1 MKNLFKLTLL
11 VLAILLPS
19 TATAYDFEVDGIYY
33 TTNGNEAI
41 VADGILCSGDVIIP
55 EIVTYEDTTYT
66 VTAIGSNAFYSYEG
80 NYWLSSITIP
90 NTVTTIGS
98 MAFSGCIGLTSI
110 TIPNSVVAIHD
121 GAFWRCGGLTSIIV
135 ESGNPKYDSRKNC
148 NALIETASNTL
159 IVGCQNTTIPNSVIT
174 IGVGA
179 FSDCRITS
187 INIPNSVTT
196 IGDYAFEY
204 CSGLTS
210 VTIPNS
216 VITIGDCV
224 FEYCSSL
231 TSINI
236 PNSVTTIGNCAFD
249 YCSSLTSINI
259 PNSVTTIGS
268 AAFGNCTGLTS
279 VNITNLL
286 SWLNVSFYDPDSNP
300 LKYAHHLYNY
310 GDEIKDLIIPNEV
323 TSIGKY
329 AFYGCSGLAS
339 VTIPN
344 SVTSIGNDAFAGC
357 TGLSIVTIPN
367 SVTTIGDNAFSNCSI
382 LNEVYSYITD
392 PLHIT
397 MGYNVFSPYN
407 SNRTLYVPEG
417 TFEVYSTYSR
427 WSDYFGSIV
436 EMEFEPTAIAES
448 IQLNVTTA
456 GLNEGATL
464 QLTAMV
470 QPEEGTSK
478 KMNWASSNPS
488 IATVDDNGLVTTHSV
503 GTATIT
509 AMTTD
514 GSNLSASC
522 TVTLLPVGLKGDVN
536 EDGRLNISD
545 VSDLID
551 MLLGN

>member
-1 MKNLFKLTLL
+1 M
-11 VLAILLPS
+11 
-19 TATAYDFEVDGIYY
+19 
-33 TTNGNEAI
+33 
-41 VADGILCSGDVIIP
+41 
-55 EIVTYEDTTYT
+55 
-66 VTAIGSNAFYSYEG
+66 
-80 NYWLSSITIP
+80 
-90 NTVTTIGS
+90 
-98 MAFSGCIGLTSI
+98 
-110 TIPNSVVAIHD
+110 
-121 GAFWRCGGLTSIIV
+121 
-135 ESGNPKYDSRKNC
+135 
-148 NALIETASNTL
+148 
-159 IVGCQNTTIPNSVIT
+159 
-174 IGVGA
+174 
-179 FSDCRITS
+179 
-187 INIPNSVTT
+187 
-196 IGDYAFEY
+196 
-204 CSGLTS
+204 
-210 VTIPNS
+210 
-216 VITIGDCV
+216 
-224 FEYCSSL
+224 
-231 TSINI
+231 
-236 PNSVTTIGNCAFD
+236 
-249 YCSSLTSINI
+249 
-259 PNSVTTIGS
+259 
-268 AAFGNCTGLTS
+268 TS

-464 QLTAMV
+464 LLTAMV
-470 QPEEGTSK
+470 QPEDGTSK
-478 KMNWASSNPS
+478 IMNWASSNPS
-488 IATVDDNGLVTTHSV
+488 VATVDDNGLVTTHSV
-503 GTATIT
+503 GTVIIT

-522 TVTLLPVGLKGDVN
+522 TVTLLPVGVKGDVN
-536 EDGRLNISD
+536 DDGRVNISD

-551 MLLGN
+551 MLLGS